1 MTLFVKYDFA
11 FTEEEAIKATEEY
24 VNSFRDHQ
32 DRMMLLKY
40 FILKTTK
47 SDDDLNDINS
57 TFMTFIENNRQLYE
71 DSTK

>member
-1 MTLFVKYDFA
+1 
-11 FTEEEAIKATEEY
+11 
-24 VNSFRDHQ
+24 
-32 DRMMLLKY
+32 MLLKY

-47 SDDDLNDINS
+47 SDDDLNDVNS